1 MRKEKRSFKN
11 HNDGIMKKLLI
22 PEFILRIHQTLLLE
36 CLEYYIVFEADA
48 LLKFETNL
56 TGKIENV
63 NAPLSNKENNTTL
76 SKFTKL
82 IQM

>member
-11 HNDGIMKKLLI
+11 HNDEIMKKLHI
-22 PEFILRIHQTLLLE
+22 PAFILRIHQTLLLE

-56 TGKIENV
+56 TGKVENV
-63 NAPLSNKENNTTL
+63 SAPLSNKENNTTL

>member
-11 HNDGIMKKLLI
+11 HNDEIMKKLHI

-56 TGKIENV
+56 TGKVENV
-63 NAPLSNKENNTTL
+63 SAPLSNKENNTTL

>member
-1 MRKEKRSFKN
+1 M
-11 HNDGIMKKLLI
+11 
-22 PEFILRIHQTLLLE
+22 
-36 CLEYYIVFEADA
+36 FEADA

-56 TGKIENV
+56 KGKVENV

-82 IQM
+82 IILLTMKYFVLYLAQART

>member
-36 CLEYYIVFEADA
+36 CLEYYIVLEADA
-48 LLKFETNL
+48 LLKYETNL
-56 TGKIENV
+56 TGKVENV
-63 NAPLSNKENNTTL
+63 SAPLSNKENNTSCL
-76 SKFTKL
+76 S
-82 IQM
+82 